1 LQPVPR
7 GAVTLPEILYAVGIW
22 DLQEQ
27 YQDSLIGLITLL
39 EKNPRLV
46 IELASHTDIRPIA
59 MGNDSLSQLR
69 AQAVVDYL
77 IERGI
82 HPERLVARGY
92 GAHVPRT
99 LTAPVMNFDS
109 GAVFTEDFILNIS
122 DKNLREQAHQLNRRT
137 EFSILRD
144 DFIPSDGNKSVLAS
158 LGNSED
164 FNKIS
169 YTENPDRNPEFD
181 IVANG
186 VGFRAVLMEKAKS
199 GIISTNAC
207 LRLLQLGKLGK
218 SDFKNKEKAMNED
231 GEVLVGQ
238 KITLRDIRIEQ
249 FYLYNVEL
257 TTAGETPADV
267 ILNKTLMEKI
277 GKYTINK
284 DKKQIVIEL

>member
-1 LQPVPR
+1 VPR
-7 GAVTLPEILYAVGIW
+7 GAVTLPEILYAVGKW

-27 YQDSLIGLITLL
+27 YQDSLIGLITML

-82 HPERLVARGY
+82 HPERLVAKGY
-92 GAHVPRT
+92 GAQVPRM
-99 LTAPVMNFDS
+99 LNIGPDS
-109 GAVFTEDFILNIS
+109 GMVLTEEYINSIS
-122 DKNLREQAHQLNRRT
+122 DRNRREQAHQLNRRT

-144 DFIPSDGNKSVLAS
+144 DFIPSDGNKSILAL

-169 YTENPDRNPEFD
+169 YIDNPDRNPEFD
-181 IVANG
+181 VVVNG
-186 VGFRAVLMEKAKS
+186 IGLRAVLMEKVKNAN
-199 GIISTNAC
+199 ISTNAC

-218 SDFKNKEKAMNED
+218 SDFKNSEKAMNED

-238 KITLRDIRIEQ
+238 KVTLRDIRVGQ
-249 FYLYNVEL
+249 FYLYDVEL
-257 TTAGETPADV
+257 TTAEETPADIV
-267 ILNKTLMEKI
+267 FNKALMEKI
-277 GKYTINK
+277 GGYKIDTKNRNIE
-284 DKKQIVIEL
+284 IVK